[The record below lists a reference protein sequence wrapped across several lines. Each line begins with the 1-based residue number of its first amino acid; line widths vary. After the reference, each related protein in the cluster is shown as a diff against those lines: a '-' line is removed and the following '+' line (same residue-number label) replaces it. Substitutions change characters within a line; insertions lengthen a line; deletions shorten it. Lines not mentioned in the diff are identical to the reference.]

1 MDECENVNF
10 SVRGDTISRDPPQCW
25 RWINPL
31 GRWCWWNSSL
41 TTLSWTMKTLIARG
55 LTLDWP
61 EFMWNADWD
70 SNNDATRPL
79 LSFLHEYVFQNET
92 GLQSP
97 VPMLRA
103 FIHQC
108 LDGDMTRLER
118 TGFCT
123 DLFQFSLAHPDME
136 DFFQFLKPTITTTTR
151 TSSCTTCEIEA
162 TYSERS
168 NPECLLELKDIDRNL
183 TLEDLI
189 LNHFNDQFI
198 SEESD
203 CRVDGC
209 HGHVRIDTKYS
220 LVTLPQ
226 AFVVKIGVEQLEDGA
241 FLQRQKISLG
251 GNVTLTNQI
260 GENKQYELLAA
271 IVHTGQTVNTGHFIA
286 YLKKDSIFHQFNDG
300 QIILERPESFVETAD
315 IFIFVAI
322 TPNPENLYE

>member
-1 MDECENVNF
+1 MRCPNHLEN
-10 SVRGDTISRDPPQCW
+10 
-25 RWINPL
+25 
-31 GRWCWWNSSL
+31 
-41 TTLSWTMKTLIARG
+41 
-55 LTLDWP
+55 
-61 EFMWNADWD
+61 
-70 SNNDATRPL
+70 
-79 LSFLHEYVFQNET
+79 
-92 GLQSP
+92 
-97 VPMLRA
+97 
-103 FIHQC
+103 
-108 LDGDMTRLER
+108 
-118 TGFCT
+118 
-123 DLFQFSLAHPDME
+123 
-136 DFFQFLKPTITTTTR
+136 
-151 TSSCTTCEIEA
+151 
-162 TYSERS
+162 
-168 NPECLLELKDIDRNL
+168 
-183 TLEDLI
+183 EDLI

-226 AFVVKIGVEQLEDGA
+226 AFVVKIGVEQFEDGA

-271 IVHTGQTVNTGHFIA
+271 IVHTGQTVSTGHFIA